1 MQFRRVLLPDGASI
15 ETQARIEDEW
25 RRIDAPPSPFSVAWE
40 IAERKRRGFS
50 PALPLLPVPPLSFR
64 DFMLFERHAID
75 AARGWARRFAPKAFR
90 LARLFETLTGRD
102 FPAFKPAPLYYRQP
116 IYYMGN
122 ALSFVPSGA
131 PVAAPSYSH
140 ALDYELELGFMLAK
154 PLFNATPQEA
164 EEAIGA
170 FVVLNDFSARDV
182 QRSEMQSGFGPQK
195 AKHFLSSMSET
206 AVTADE
212 ILPRLSSLEAHVEI
226 NGERVVET
234 NFAGMRY
241 SLGEALAFVSRDE
254 PLFAGEL
261 FGTGTPPGGSGM
273 ETGRWLKVGDRL
285 RLVID
290 GVGEIAHE
298 IVERAGAPLVT
309 SDPSHGAQ

>member
-1 MQFRRVLLPDGASI
+1 MQFRRVLSPDGASI
-15 ETQARIEDEW
+15 ETQARVDQEW
-25 RRIDAPPSPFSVAWE
+25 RRIDAPPSPFAPEWE
-40 IAERKRRGFS
+40 LARRKIRDLS
-50 PALPLLPVPPLSFR
+50 PALPLLPFQPLSFR

-75 AARGWARRFAPKAFR
+75 AARGWARRFAPRAFT
-90 LARLFETLTGRD
+90 LARAYERLTGRD
-102 FPAFKPAPLYYRQP
+102 FPAFRPAPLYYRQP

-122 ALSFVPSGA
+122 ALSFAPHGA

-140 ALDYELELGFMLAK
+140 ALDYELELGFVLAK

-182 QRSEMQSGFGPQK
+182 QRDEMRSGFGPQK
-195 AKHFLSSMSET
+195 SKHFLSSMSQT
-206 AVTADE
+206 AVTKDE
-212 ILPRLSSLEAHVEI
+212 ILPRLSSVAAYVEI
-226 NGERVVET
+226 NGARVAET
-234 NFAGMRY
+234 SFAGMRY
-241 SLGEALAFVSRDE
+241 SLGEALAFISQSE

-273 ETGRWLKVGDRL
+273 ENDRWLKVGDRL
-285 RLVID
+285 RLVIE

-298 IVERAGAPLVT
+298 IVERAPYR
-309 SDPSHGAQ
+309 

>member
-1 MQFRRVLLPDGASI
+1 MLFRRVLSPDGASL
-15 ETQARIEDEW
+15 ETEARVDGEW
-25 RRIDAPPSPFSVAWE
+25 RKIDAPPSPFAPEWE
-40 IAERKRRGFS
+40 LAQRKRRGLD
-50 PALPLLPVPPLSFR
+50 PALPLLPFQPLSFR

-75 AARGWARRFAPKAFR
+75 AARGWARRFAPRAFP
-90 LARLFETLTGRD
+90 LARAYEALTGRD
-102 FPAFKPAPLYYRQP
+102 FPAFRPAPLYYRQP

-140 ALDYELELGFMLAK
+140 ALDYELELGFVLAA
-154 PLFNATPQEA
+154 PVYNATPQEA

-182 QRSEMQSGFGPQK
+182 QRAEMQSGFGPQK
-195 AKHFLSSMSET
+195 AKHFMSSLSET
-206 AVTADE
+206 AVNADD
-212 ILPRLSSLEAHVEI
+212 ILPRLSSLKGYVEI

-234 NFAGMRY
+234 SFAEMRY
-241 SLGEALAFVSRDE
+241 SLGEALAFVSQSE

-273 ETGRWLKVGDRL
+273 EIGRWLKVGDRL
-285 RLVID
+285 RLAIE

-298 IVERAGAPLVT
+298 IVEGAR
-309 SDPSHGAQ
+309 